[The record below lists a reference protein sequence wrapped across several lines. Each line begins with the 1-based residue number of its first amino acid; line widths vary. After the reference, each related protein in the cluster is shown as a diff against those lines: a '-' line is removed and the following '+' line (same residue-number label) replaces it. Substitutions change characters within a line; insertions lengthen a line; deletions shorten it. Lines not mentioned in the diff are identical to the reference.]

1 MVEASSKSYKF
12 TDKASTEKWLVEHSI
27 EFNVSNLQQKLF
39 LSLLQ
44 TVEHEAVFTM
54 EDMKVVKF
62 EGAFEKTHLAKNLFF
77 ADKKKKERMWLI
89 CAASDTK
96 F

>member
-1 MVEASSKSYKF
+1 MTSENFCLA
-12 TDKASTEKWLVEHSI
+12 LC
-27 EFNVSNLQQKLF
+27 
-39 LSLLQ
+39 Q
-44 TVEHEAVFTM
+44 TVDHEAVFTM
-54 EDMKVVKF
+54 EDMKAVKF

>member
-1 MVEASSKSYKF
+1 M
-12 TDKASTEKWLVEHSI
+12 
-27 EFNVSNLQQKLF
+27 
-39 LSLLQ
+39 Q

-54 EDMKVVKF
+54 EDMKAVKF